1 MTSDVGIVPEL
12 PAISHPEL
20 GRHSLPRTG
29 PPPAHPAI
37 PLNLSLAGALARQHQ
52 EGHLHLGLI
61 GLQWEVSL
69 AEQLGGGPDTLP
81 LQALLEVLRNLKGSD
96 YR

>member
-1 MTSDVGIVPEL
+1 MTSGVGMVTEL
-12 PAISHPEL
+12 PAIPRPEL
-20 GRHSLPRTG
+20 GRHSLLRTG

-37 PLNLSLAGALARQHQ
+37 PFNLSLAGALARQHQ
-52 EGHLHLGLI
+52 EGHLNLGLI

-69 AEQLGGGPDTLP
+69 GEQLGGGPDTLP
-81 LQALLEVLRNLKGSD
+81 LQALLKVLRNLKGSD